1 MKKYNKKEIVSIKI
15 FPEKINDNIIYLK
28 GRKGFL
34 GLFKR
39 VEGFYRLGV
48 VYGIDSE
55 FGPRQNIYLLDKI
68 PDNCYQ
74 KNNTIF
80 YKPHIVIIFSNND
93 KEKIWFNNE
102 KECSLYIKRNFQN
115 IDWIDIK

>member
-1 MKKYNKKEIVSIKI
+1 MEKYNKKEIVSIKT
-15 FPEKINDNIIYLK
+15 FTEKINDNIVYLK

-39 VEGFYRLGV
+39 VEGFYRLGII
-48 VYGIDSE
+48 YGME
-55 FGPRQNIYLLDKI
+55 VGTPRQNIYLEDKI

-80 YKPHIVIIFSNND
+80 YKPHVIITFSNNE
-93 KEKIWFNNE
+93 EKILWFDTI
-102 KECSLYIKRNFQN
+102 KELNLYIKRNFQN
-115 IDWIDIK
+115 IDWLDIK